1 MIAFTA
7 QTHHARPCG
16 LVVYKYELRSWSIFI
31 DIEQGAELLHVGAPE
46 GTAYVWALVDAA
58 APKVSR
64 KVFAQPTG
72 VPLPPAAE
80 ESEYVGTFKLDKGGG
95 LLVFHVFDGGEQ

>member
-1 MIAFTA
+1 MTGQAK
-7 QTHHARPCG
+7 RG
-16 LVVYKYELRSWSIFI
+16 SSVVGRVVYKYPLRPWSIFI

-46 GTAYVWALVDAA
+46 GPAYVWALVDPEVA
-58 APKVSR
+58 KVRR

-80 ESEYVGTFKLDKGGG
+80 GSEYVGTFKVKEPGGV
-95 LLVFHVFDGGEQ
+95 LIFHVFDGGEQ